1 MSKINDWFINFNIA
15 NEVFYCVKENTDHE
29 YGNGK
34 GCGAGCPNDPG
45 EENCNGYSY
54 EFIRLC
60 LENGGGLG
68 NGFNSDTILEN
79 GYGSGY
85 EDGNGFG
92 FENGE
97 GYGYG
102 IDDAHEEENG
112 SGYGYCDGHH
122 FEDNYFFYN

>member
-34 GCGAGCPNDPG
+34 GCGSGCPNDHG

-68 NGFNSDTILEN
+68 
-79 GYGSGY
+79 
-85 EDGNGFG
+85 
-92 FENGE
+92 NGE

-112 SGYGYCDGHH
+112 SGYGYCDGHQ
-122 FEDNYFFYN
+122 FEDNYFI